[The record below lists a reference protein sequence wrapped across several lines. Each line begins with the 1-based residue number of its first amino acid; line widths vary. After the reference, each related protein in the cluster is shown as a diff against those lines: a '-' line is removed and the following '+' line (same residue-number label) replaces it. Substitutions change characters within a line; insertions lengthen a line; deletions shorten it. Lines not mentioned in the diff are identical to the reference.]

1 MSPRKSTAEP
11 PSRGKRLLMWWEGW
25 PRIIVLAIAG
35 LASLAIA
42 FGTLQGYR
50 LLDRLGET
58 DKIPL
63 GGALVQPQDKS
74 IFETQPRNVL
84 LLGSDTREGLS
95 PEEQIQFGSE
105 ETVEGERSDT
115 IILIHIDPKK
125 EKAQVIHFPRDLR
138 VEIPGHGF
146 NKINAAYEL
155 GEQEKDGG
163 GPKLAI
169 RTVRE
174 FTGLPIHNY
183 VEVDLAGFQGL
194 IDALGGVRI
203 CVDRP
208 MIDPLAG
215 LSIESAGC
223 HTLNGDEA
231 LAFARAR
238 HIEGD
243 PIPDFSRIGRQ
254 QQLMRAIMNRMLSAP
269 SLLNPDRITAAAQNF
284 TTDES
289 VTSTDFLYLGSKLR
303 ELAQEDPSGAT
314 TLDFRVVPGI
324 PEFIGDVSYVIAE
337 QPEASQLFERLR
349 TGEPLGDLGKVLI
362 NTTRSP
368 AQVNVQARDAG
379 DTEETAQTTAFL
391 RNAGFIVHEEEPAP
405 TGYEES
411 VILYRPG
418 SEENAEVVQ
427 GYYEQL
433 DMEEAPPEL
442 FGDTIQVLV
451 IVAPDFADVTAAP

>member
-25 PRIIVLAIAG
+25 PRIMVLAIAG
-35 LASLAIA
+35 LAALAVA
-42 FGTLQGYR
+42 FGTLQVYR

-58 DKIPL
+58 SKIDV
-63 GGALVQPQDKS
+63 GGTLVQPEDKS
-74 IFETQPRNVL
+74 IFESQPRNVL
-84 LLGSDTREGLS
+84 LLGSDTRAGLS
-95 PEEQIQFGSE
+95 PEEQVQFGSE

-115 IILIHIDPKK
+115 IILMHIDPKK
-125 EKAQVIHFPRDLR
+125 EKAVVIHFPRDLR
-138 VEIPGHGF
+138 VEIPGHGLD
-146 NKINAAYEL
+146 KINAAYEL
-155 GEQEKDGG
+155 G

-208 MIDPLAG
+208 MVDPLAG

-254 QQLMRAIMNRMLSAP
+254 QQLMRAILNRMLSAP
-269 SLLNPDRITAAAQNF
+269 SLLNPDRVTTAAQNF

-324 PEFIGDVSYVIAE
+324 PQFIGDVSYVIAE
-337 QPEASQLFERLR
+337 QPETNQLFEHLR

-362 NTTRSP
+362 NTSISP
-368 AQVNVQARDAG
+368 AQINVQARDAG
-379 DTEETAQTTAFL
+379 DADGTAQTTAFL
-391 RNAGFIVHEEEPAP
+391 RKAGFIVHEEAPAP
-405 TGYEES
+405 TGYEGS

-433 DMEEAPPEL
+433 EIEEAPPEL

>member
-58 DKIPL
+58 DKIDV
-63 GGALVQPQDKS
+63 GGTLVQPEDKS
-74 IFETQPRNVL
+74 IFESQPRNVL
-84 LLGSDTREGLS
+84 LLGSDSRAKLS
-95 PEEQIQFGSE
+95 PEEQVQFGSE

-115 IILIHIDPKK
+115 IILMHIDPKK
-125 EKAQVIHFPRDLR
+125 EKAVVIHFPRDLR
-138 VEIPGHGF
+138 VEIPGHGLD
-146 NKINAAYEL
+146 KINAAYEL
-155 GEQEKDGG
+155 G

-169 RTVRE
+169 RTVRA

-254 QQLMRAIMNRMLSAP
+254 QQLMRAILNRMLSAP
-269 SLLNPDRITAAAQNF
+269 SLLNPDRVTTAAQNF

-324 PEFIGDVSYVIAE
+324 PQFIGDVSYVIAE
-337 QPEASQLFERLR
+337 QPEANQLFERLR
-349 TGEPLGDLGKVLI
+349 IGEPLGHLGKVLI

-379 DTEETAQTTAFL
+379 DADGTAQTTAFL
-391 RNAGFIVHEEEPAP
+391 RKAGFIVHEEAPAP
-405 TGYEES
+405 TGYQES

-451 IVAPDFADVTAAP
+451 IVGRDFATLTTGL

>member
-1 MSPRKSTAEP
+1 MPPRKSTAEP
-11 PSRGKRLLMWWEGW
+11 PSRGKRLVMWWEGW

-35 LASLAIA
+35 LASLAVMA
-42 FGTLQGYR
+42 GSLQVVS
-50 LLDRLGET
+50 LLTTAET
-58 DKIPL
+58 KKDSEVGKVLDKPEVPDW
-63 GGALVQPQDKS
+63 GKRPQ
-74 IFETQPRNVL
+74 NVL
-84 LLGSDTREGLS
+84 LLGSDTRIGLS
-95 PEEQIQFGSE
+95 PEEQVQFGSE

-115 IILIHIDPKK
+115 IILMHIDPRK
-125 EKAQVIHFPRDLR
+125 EKAVVIHFPRDLR
-138 VEIPGHGF
+138 VDIAGPHGF
-146 NKINAAYEL
+146 DKINAAYEL
-155 GEQEKDGG
+155 GGSS
-163 GPKLAI
+163 LAV
-169 RTVRE
+169 RTIRE

-183 VEVDLAGFQGL
+183 VEIDLAGFQGL
-194 IDALGGVRI
+194 IDALGGVRV

-223 HTLNGDEA
+223 HTLDGDEA

-238 HIEGD
+238 HIPGD

-254 QQLMRAIMNRMLSAP
+254 QQLMRAVMNRVLSAP
-269 SLLNPDRITAAAQNF
+269 ALLNTQLITEAASNV

-289 VTSTDFLYLGSKLR
+289 VTISDFLYIGSKLR

-324 PEFIGDVSYVIAE
+324 PQFIGDVSYVIAE
-337 QPEASQLFERLR
+337 QPEANQLFERLR

-379 DTEETAQTTAFL
+379 DAEGTAQTTAFL
-391 RNAGFIVHEEEPAP
+391 RKAGFIVHEQAPAP

-433 DMEEAPPEL
+433 EIEEAPPAL

-451 IVAPDFADVTAAP
+451 IVGPDFELAPP

>member
-25 PRIIVLAIAG
+25 PRIMVLAIAG
-35 LASLAIA
+35 LAALAVA
-42 FGTLQGYR
+42 FGTLQVYR

-58 DKIPL
+58 SKIDV
-63 GGALVQPQDKS
+63 GGTLVQPEDKS
-74 IFETQPRNVL
+74 IFESQPRNVL
-84 LLGSDTREGLS
+84 LLGSDTRAGLS
-95 PEEQIQFGSE
+95 PEEQVQFGSE

-115 IILIHIDPKK
+115 IILMHIDPKK
-125 EKAQVIHFPRDLR
+125 EKAVVIHFPRDLR
-138 VEIPGHGF
+138 VEIPGHGLD
-146 NKINAAYEL
+146 KINAAYEL
-155 GEQEKDGG
+155 G

-208 MIDPLAG
+208 MVDPLAG

-254 QQLMRAIMNRMLSAP
+254 QQLMRAILNRMLSAP
-269 SLLNPDRITAAAQNF
+269 SLLNPDRVTTAAQNF

-324 PEFIGDVSYVIAE
+324 PQFIGDVSYVIAE
-337 QPEASQLFERLR
+337 QPETNQLFDHLR

-362 NTTRSP
+362 NTSISP
-368 AQVNVQARDAG
+368 AQINVQARDAG
-379 DTEETAQTTAFL
+379 DADGTAQTTAFL
-391 RNAGFIVHEEEPAP
+391 RKAGFIVHEEAPAP
-405 TGYEES
+405 TGYEGS

-433 DMEEAPPEL
+433 EIEEAPPEL